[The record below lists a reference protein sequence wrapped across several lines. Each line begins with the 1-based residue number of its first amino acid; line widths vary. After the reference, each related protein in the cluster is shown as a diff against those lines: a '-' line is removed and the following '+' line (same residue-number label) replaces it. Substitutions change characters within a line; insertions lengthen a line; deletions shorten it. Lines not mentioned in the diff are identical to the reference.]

1 MFHCKKKEIRERFR
15 RKHAAIKSET
25 RKMLC
30 VNFASLLF
38 CSFGMFYS
46 PPPYSDLIFQ
56 DAAQQLQVIDSAYRS
71 YGRYLGKDFLRARRV
86 VDCHAGA
93 DISKLSIV
101 WICISTGLS
110 VLMI

>member
-1 MFHCKKKEIRERFR
+1 
-15 RKHAAIKSET
+15 
-25 RKMLC
+25 MLC

-56 DAAQQLQVIDSAYRS
+56 DAAQQLQVIDSTYRS

-93 DISKLSIV
+93 AILKLSVV